1 MSGLENPHDEV
12 VLLQCNLDDMT
23 GEALGFVLERVLAE
37 GALDAWFVPIQM
49 KKSRPGTTLSV
60 LCRRKDAAA
69 LRKLLLRET
78 TTLGVRWQV
87 MQREIVQRQTVD
99 PRLVFQS
106 QFVLQPACR
115 IVIAQA
121 EDAIDFRQAAA
132 KLSHNR
138 RDVLAIGERQFDC
151 NRIAA
156 IPRS

>member
-87 MQREIVQRQTVD
+87 MQREIVQRQTVQVQTPWGSVRCKLKILEGSVKGAKPEFD
-99 PRLVFQS
+99 DCARLAREHGLPVND
-106 QFVLQPACR
+106 
-115 IVIAQA
+115 VIEAA
-121 EDAIDFRQAAA
+121 RDAGSR
-132 KLSHNR
+132 LLEENGS
-138 RDVLAIGERQFDC
+138 
-151 NRIAA
+151 
-156 IPRS
+156 